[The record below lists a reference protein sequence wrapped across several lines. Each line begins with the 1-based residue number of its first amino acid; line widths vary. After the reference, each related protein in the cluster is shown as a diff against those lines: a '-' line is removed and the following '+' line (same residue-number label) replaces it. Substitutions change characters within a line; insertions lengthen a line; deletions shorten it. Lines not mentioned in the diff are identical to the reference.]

1 MNPMTLRIAWRNLW
15 RHPQRTALMIA
26 IVAFGSCVILVMW
39 GLTDGF
45 FSSMTHVQASENL
58 GDFQLR
64 AASYADDPIP
74 TNGLTPDQVAA
85 ALEAVRGLWIQS
97 LAPRLETFGML
108 RSAYGTDGVVIRG
121 VDPVKEQTVTTLHE
135 NVTAGGYLAETA
147 EIVISAKMAES
158 LDVRLGERVVLLAQG
173 DAGTVSQAFTA
184 VGFFSSTLGML
195 EQAVLIPLEDAR
207 TLTGWH
213 GATAIAVNLPQGASV
228 QRAIARVEA
237 RLPEGIVAA
246 DYYDLNPLARA
257 LVAGGVIKMIPF
269 VVLISLLAGFGVAN
283 TTFYSVLER
292 TREFGVMTAVGMSRR
307 QLARVV
313 LSESVFVAAIGFAVG
328 GGIGYGA
335 LLYLSRVGVDFGRM
349 MGEMGTEFG
358 IPTILY
364 ASTSGYYWIAAFSVV
379 VFTALV
385 AAWYP
390 ARRASRLEPVTAI
403 REG

>member
-1 MNPMTLRIAWRNLW
+1 MSLTTTRIAWRNLW

-26 IVAFGSCVILVMW
+26 IVAFGSCMILVMW

-45 FSSMTHVQASENL
+45 FGSMTHIQASENL

-64 AASYADDPIP
+64 AVGYADDPIP
-74 TNGLTPDQVAA
+74 SNSLTPEQAAVAVEA
-85 ALEAVRGLWIQS
+85 AQGLRVQS
-97 LAPRLETFGML
+97 LAPRLETAGML
-108 RSAYGTDGVVIRG
+108 RSAYGTDGVLIRG
-121 VDPVKEQTVTTLHE
+121 VDPVREQAVTTLQK
-135 NVTAGGYLAETA
+135 NLTAGRYLAESG
-147 EIVISAKMAES
+147 EIVLSAKMAEG

-173 DAGTVSQAFTA
+173 DDGTASQAFTA
-184 VGFFSSTLGML
+184 VGLFASTLGAL
-195 EQAVLIPLEDAR
+195 EMVALIPIEDVRA
-207 TLTGWH
+207 LTGWE
-213 GATAIAVNLPQGASV
+213 GATAIAVNLPQGGSV
-228 QRAIARVEA
+228 QRAIARVE
-237 RLPEGIVAA
+237 RGLPEGIVAA
-246 DYYDLNPLARA
+246 DYYDLVPLARA
-257 LVAGGVIKMIPF
+257 LIAGGVIKMIPF

-292 TREFGVMTAVGMSRR
+292 TREFGVMTAVGMGRR
-307 QLARVV
+307 VLALVV
-313 LSESVFVAAIGFAVG
+313 LLESVFVAAIGFVAG

-335 LLYLSRVGVDFGRM
+335 LVYFSRVGMNFGGIL
-349 MGEMGTEFG
+349 GEMGTELG

-390 ARRASRLEPVTAI
+390 ARRANRLEPVTAI